1 MVVKNRPASSGEAD
15 MIPGSGRAPGG
26 GHDNSHQQ
34 SYRENPLDKGACQ
47 TKVYW
52 ITESDMTEAT
62 EHTQYVNIA
71 SVCVYFIFYN
81 KWNFNSY
88 RGIVLYFIW
97 LITF

>member
-62 EHTQYVNIA
+62 EHTQYHGQDSLRTSPGFLGGSRA
-71 SVCVYFIFYN
+71 PEEQKC
-81 KWNFNSY
+81 
-88 RGIVLYFIW
+88 
-97 LITF
+97 